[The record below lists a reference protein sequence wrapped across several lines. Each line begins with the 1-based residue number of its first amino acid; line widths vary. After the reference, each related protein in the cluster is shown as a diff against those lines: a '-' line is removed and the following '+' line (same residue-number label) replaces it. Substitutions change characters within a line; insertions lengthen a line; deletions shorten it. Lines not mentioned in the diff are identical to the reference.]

1 METLRQSGILS
12 ICDIVLNQ
20 TADNSPWLKTHPE
33 STFNETNYPKLKSAL
48 ILDDCISKFSTDFY
62 KKKLIDEVTNFAP
75 NVSDE
80 AQVQRVM
87 KCLSEKI
94 D

>member
-48 ILDDCISKFSTDFY
+48 ILDDCISKFSSDFY

-87 KCLSEKI
+87 KCLSGKI